1 MNHKYCDGK
10 LIQEYQNIITDW
22 AQSVIERLQKEGHL
36 EELLKEVN
44 NDQRRNKRISE
55 KMA

>member
-22 AQSVIERLQKEGHL
+22 AQSVIERLQKEGRL

-44 NDQRRNKRISE
+44 NDQRRSKRISE